1 MVLETRRLILRDY
14 KLQDLSH
21 YFKLKSC
28 NDIWN
33 YSTFI
38 PINTEDQAKEML
50 ELLIDERKSG
60 KYTFMALFEKE
71 TNEFLGEAGIIS
83 YNSYANRCE
92 VGYNLLPKYWN
103 KGYAT
108 EVTKALVKFAFDSLK
123 VERIEALV
131 ILNNTPS
138 CKVLEK
144 SGMVLEG
151 ILRNFNRCESGYRN
165 VCYYAMISSDYFKRD

>member
-1 MVLETRRLILRDY
+1 MILETPRLILRDY
-14 KLQDLSH
+14 ESNDLSD

-28 NDIWN
+28 NKVWDN
-33 YSTFI
+33 STFI
-38 PINTEDQAKEML
+38 PINTENQAKEML
-50 ELLIDERKSG
+50 ELLIDNRNNG
-60 KYTFMALFEKE
+60 NYAFMALYEKD
-71 TNEFLGEAGIIS
+71 TNEFIGEAGIIS
-83 YNSYANRCE
+83 YNPYANRCA

-108 EVTKALVKFAFDSLK
+108 EVTKELIKFAFESLK

-165 VCYYAMISSDYFKRD
+165 VGYYAMISSDYFKSA